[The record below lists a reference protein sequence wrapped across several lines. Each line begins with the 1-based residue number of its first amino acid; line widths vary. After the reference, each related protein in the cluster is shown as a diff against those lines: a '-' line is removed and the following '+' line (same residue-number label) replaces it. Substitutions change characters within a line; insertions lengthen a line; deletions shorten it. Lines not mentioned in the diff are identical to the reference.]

1 MSFGSQY
8 FNCYFENVTQ
18 IHSYALMCFCS
29 ILIVKLILN
38 YQEPIDHR
46 KVSVG
51 QPPAVPVQNSYERGH
66 SWAQACTLALLC
78 GRRAGV
84 QGHRRGQGLGR
95 REQGQGR
102 WGLEL
107 GRACRLEASLVYRM
121 LTGN

>member
-1 MSFGSQY
+1 
-8 FNCYFENVTQ
+8 
-18 IHSYALMCFCS
+18 MCFCS

-95 REQGQGR
+95 KEQGQD
-102 WGLEL
+102 
-107 GRACRLEASLVYRM
+107 RAKRGNPAGPVQLPPLVM
-121 LTGN
+121 SAQQLQQVVQ